1 VTSRARIP
9 AGAAPGILAACLLVL
24 PGCAS
29 RTPAPLAAPPVVD
42 ARDGRVRALQRDL
55 ATILDVPTLRRGL
68 AAVVVRSTASDAT
81 LFRYHD
87 DTLVLPA
94 SNMKL
99 VTLAAAAERL
109 GWDYTFTTT
118 IRASVPMTGG
128 VVDGDLVVTGTGDPS
143 IGGREQP
150 ASSVMDA
157 WADRL
162 WQIGLRHVTGR
173 LVGDDRSFPGEPLGP
188 GWAWD
193 DLAWGYAAPVG
204 ALQANVDAAEIVV
217 TPGVREGDA
226 ATVTITPAESGLG
239 LVSAVATGPA
249 HASTTLSLSR
259 QPGTDLLRVGGLVAA
274 GSAPITRTAA
284 IDRPTSYFL
293 ALLQAALLR
302 RGITVDGVPAR
313 LLDLPGPEWPPL
325 AGVLLEHRSPPLRE
339 LAQTLMKA
347 SQNQYAE
354 TLLRVLAQ
362 TNRDGPATLEGGRDV
377 VRGVLVEWGVAP
389 DTLVQAD
396 GSGLSRYNYVTAG
409 TLASIL
415 VRMHADVRHREPWL
429 ASLAVGGVD
438 GTLERRFKG
447 TAADGRLR
455 AKTGTLAYVRALSGY
470 VPSADGELLAFVV
483 VLNNVSAPGSQLNA
497 ITDAI
502 VLRLAQFRR

>member
-1 VTSRARIP
+1 
-9 AGAAPGILAACLLVL
+9 
-24 PGCAS
+24 
-29 RTPAPLAAPPVVD
+29 
-42 ARDGRVRALQRDL
+42 
-55 ATILDVPTLRRGL
+55 
-68 AAVVVRSTASDAT
+68 
-81 LFRYHD
+81 
-87 DTLVLPA
+87 
-94 SNMKL
+94 MKL

-109 GWDYTFTTT
+109 GWVYTFTTT
-118 IRASVPMTGG
+118 ISASVAMTNGTI
-128 VVDGDLVVTGTGDPS
+128 DGDLVVTGNGDPS

-150 ASSVMDA
+150 ASAVMDA

-162 WQIGLRHVTGR
+162 WQLGLRRVTGR
-173 LVGDDRSFPGEPLGP
+173 LVGDDRLFPGEALGP

-204 ALQANVDAAEIVV
+204 ALQANVDAAQVTV
-217 TPGVREGDA
+217 TPGAHEGDP
-226 ATVTITPAESGLG
+226 ATVTLSPAESALK
-239 LVSAVATGPA
+239 VESAVLTGPA
-249 HASTTLSLSR
+249 EASTTLSMSR
-259 QPGTDLLRVGGLVAA
+259 RAGTDLLRVGGVVPI
-274 GSAPITRTAA
+274 GSAPVVRTAA
-284 IDRPTSYFL
+284 IDRPTGYFL
-293 ALLQAALLR
+293 ALLHAALAR
-302 RGITVDGVPAR
+302 RGIVVSGAPAR
-313 LLDLPGPEWPPL
+313 LADLPGPEWPPL
-325 AGVLLEHRSPPLRE
+325 ATVLLEHRSPPLRD

-354 TLLRVLAQ
+354 TLLRALAR
-362 TNRDGPATLEGGRDV
+362 TDHGGAETIEGGRDV
-377 VRGVLVEWGVAP
+377 VRGVLTGWGLAA

-415 VRMHADVRHREPWL
+415 VRMHGDTRHREPWL

-447 TAADGRLR
+447 TTADGRLR

-470 VPSADGELLAFVV
+470 VPSADGELLAFVI
-483 VLNNVSAPGSQLNA
+483 VLNNMNAPGSQLNA